1 MTSATATPV
10 SQRLTYNRLVS
21 YLLTYLKGVLSG
33 AGREQAAL
41 TADRLRRTNISF
53 DEIIHSTL
61 DRAVQTANIIHASLP
76 TVTLRADE
84 MLVEGGPVPPLP
96 TITYWH
102 LPSKVSSVKPHH
114 ITSMDFSDYLQR
126 F

>member
-1 MTSATATPV
+1 M
-10 SQRLTYNRLVS
+10 
-21 YLLTYLKGVLSG
+21 LSG

-102 LPSKVSSVKPHH
+102 LPSKVSSVKLHH
-114 ITSMDFSDYLQR
+114 IYCYSLI
-126 F
+126 